1 MVLLRESIMKQQ
13 LLKEIE
19 LGSKNALIKKRI
31 ITHYIYNGSSTIT
44 DLSKELDLSIPTV
57 TKFIG
62 EMIMVN
68 WRQAAEDTPACMA

>member
-31 ITHYIYNGSSTIT
+31 IHIIY
-44 DLSKELDLSIPTV
+44 
-57 TKFIG
+57 
-62 EMIMVN
+62 IMVVQ
-68 WRQAAEDTPACMA
+68 R

>member
-31 ITHYIYNGSSTIT
+31 ITHYIYNGS
-44 DLSKELDLSIPTV
+44 
-57 TKFIG
+57 
-62 EMIMVN
+62 
-68 WRQAAEDTPACMA
+68 

>member
-31 ITHYIYNGSSTIT
+31 ITHLYI
-44 DLSKELDLSIPTV
+44 
-57 TKFIG
+57 
-62 EMIMVN
+62 
-68 WRQAAEDTPACMA
+68 